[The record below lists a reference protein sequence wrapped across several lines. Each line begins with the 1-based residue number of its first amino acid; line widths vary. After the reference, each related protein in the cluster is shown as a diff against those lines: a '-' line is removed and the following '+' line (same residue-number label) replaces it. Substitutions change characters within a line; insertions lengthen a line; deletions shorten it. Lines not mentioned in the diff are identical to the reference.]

1 MGKKDGKKRSRAGSG
16 GEGGSKRS
24 KAPPG
29 LPSAKDIAAAAA
41 SIRGRGLEEDGR
53 GHAKSAAP
61 ASSSSSSSS
70 AASSSSSSSASGS
83 SSSSSSSGAGGI
95 TTTTKAARDV
105 SKTGWNAPM
114 EGLKSGHWS
123 KTEDAAL
130 KQTISEYLENRDGLT
145 LEQLI
150 KQKEH
155 KTSGSGSAPWL
166 DIAESFP
173 LRHVRSVYYRAQRLM
188 NDDNYSGIGAV
199 ASAAPASAP
208 GASIISSVNHYE
220 SSHLHATLGP
230 ALASLPPPPPPRGC
244 LNQKNNQAS
253 TTSAWRKLLSSV
265 FQSGATNTTARG
277 GHNAATTAASAI
289 RPRPLTLGHYHH
301 HRLNAEN
308 TLRLEAHR
316 QLFQFSDYHMHH
328 QDNDQQMRPS
338 SQSQRGP
345 QHQQQPL
352 HPQPSQPSAR
362 GHFCSN
368 DSSLQYYASVGFRV
382 FLLYIA

>member
-1 MGKKDGKKRSRAGSG
+1 M
-16 GEGGSKRS
+16 
-24 KAPPG
+24 APTTA
-29 LPSAKDIAAAAA
+29 STAA
-41 SIRGRGLEEDGR
+41 SDVGSVHTSTSLLGRY
-53 GHAKSAAP
+53 HHFP
-61 ASSSSSSSS
+61 
-70 AASSSSSSSASGS
+70 
-83 SSSSSSSGAGGI
+83 
-95 TTTTKAARDV
+95 KA
-105 SKTGWNAPM
+105 
-114 EGLKSGHWS
+114 
-123 KTEDAAL
+123 
-130 KQTISEYLENRDGLT
+130 QI
-145 LEQLI
+145 
-150 KQKEH
+150 
-155 KTSGSGSAPWL
+155 
-166 DIAESFP
+166 
-173 LRHVRSVYYRAQRLM
+173 LM
-188 NDDNYSGIGAV
+188 NEDNYSGIGAV
-199 ASAAPASAP
+199 ASAASAP

-277 GHNAATTAASAI
+277 GHNATASAI

-368 DSSLQYYASVGFRV
+368 DSSLQYYASVGFRS
-382 FLLYIA
+382 LLTLYSLAAAFTAIYFHIWHSPTCL

>member
-1 MGKKDGKKRSRAGSG
+1 M
-16 GEGGSKRS
+16 
-24 KAPPG
+24 APTTA
-29 LPSAKDIAAAAA
+29 STAA
-41 SIRGRGLEEDGR
+41 SDVGSVHTSTSLLGRY
-53 GHAKSAAP
+53 HHFP
-61 ASSSSSSSS
+61 
-70 AASSSSSSSASGS
+70 
-83 SSSSSSSGAGGI
+83 
-95 TTTTKAARDV
+95 KA
-105 SKTGWNAPM
+105 
-114 EGLKSGHWS
+114 
-123 KTEDAAL
+123 
-130 KQTISEYLENRDGLT
+130 QI
-145 LEQLI
+145 
-150 KQKEH
+150 
-155 KTSGSGSAPWL
+155 
-166 DIAESFP
+166 
-173 LRHVRSVYYRAQRLM
+173 LM
-188 NDDNYSGIGAV
+188 NEDNYSGIGAV
-199 ASAAPASAP
+199 ASAASASAP

-277 GHNAATTAASAI
+277 GHNAVTTAASAI

-345 QHQQQPL
+345 HQQQPL
-352 HPQPSQPSAR
+352 HPQPTQPSAR

-368 DSSLQYYASVGFRV
+368 DSSLQYYASVGFRSL
-382 FLLYIA
+382 LLYIIA

>member
-1 MGKKDGKKRSRAGSG
+1 MEERSRLQPPWLQRKSTGTASTLQSYQGDSTLAASG
-16 GEGGSKRS
+16 GGINVNAATAPSDVGSVHTSTSLLGRYHHFPKAQILMNETDCGGGGVN
-24 KAPPG
+24 AT
-29 LPSAKDIAAAAA
+29 AA
-41 SIRGRGLEEDGR
+41 
-53 GHAKSAAP
+53 
-61 ASSSSSSSS
+61 S
-70 AASSSSSSSASGS
+70 AAS
-83 SSSSSSSGAGGI
+83 
-95 TTTTKAARDV
+95 
-105 SKTGWNAPM
+105 
-114 EGLKSGHWS
+114 
-123 KTEDAAL
+123 
-130 KQTISEYLENRDGLT
+130 
-145 LEQLI
+145 
-150 KQKEH
+150 
-155 KTSGSGSAPWL
+155 
-166 DIAESFP
+166 
-173 LRHVRSVYYRAQRLM
+173 
-188 NDDNYSGIGAV
+188 
-199 ASAAPASAP
+199 

-345 QHQQQPL
+345 HQQQPL
-352 HPQPSQPSAR
+352 HPQPTQPSAR

-368 DSSLQYYASVGFRV
+368 DSSLQYYASVGFRSL
-382 FLLYIA
+382 LLYIA